1 MKKSDLKDGMIVETK
16 ESRYLINDG
25 LLLGRKGFMKLTDY
39 TEDLKLRDRDY
50 VEFDINVVYAVD
62 AWNYGLSC
70 FLNNGI
76 NIKDKAFVI
85 WERQREID
93 WSKVPFGVKVFVCDY
108 PLTEEEIKNKC
119 FYDDEEPFEFICYRD
134 EIKKFIVFDREYNE
148 VYSFKYCYF
157 HQSVKIK
164 EEWYKE

>member
-1 MKKSDLKDGMIVETK
+1 MRGNSL
-16 ESRYLINDG
+16 
-25 LLLGRKGFMKLTDY
+25 RK
-39 TEDLKLRDRDY
+39 R
-50 VEFDINVVYAVD
+50 
-62 AWNYGLSC
+62 
-70 FLNNGI
+70 
-76 NIKDKAFVI
+76 
-85 WERQREID
+85 WERPREID

>member
-1 MKKSDLKDGMIVETK
+1 MKKSDLKDGMIVQT
-16 ESRYLINDG
+16 G
-25 LLLGRKGFMKLTDY
+25 
-39 TEDLKLRDRDY
+39 EDLYLVCGDKFLSLNGYMQFKDY
-50 VEFDINVVYAVD
+50 DEN
-62 AWNYGLSC
+62 LK
-70 FLNNGI
+70 
-76 NIKDKAFVI
+76 IKDEGFEKYNINFVYKEAGSLGLGLKNLLNSTKLLEKI
-85 WERQREID
+85 WERPREID

-157 HQSVKIK
+157 HKSVKIK

>member
-1 MKKSDLKDGMIVETK
+1 MKKSDLENGMIIEWNDNFNELGVIIGD
-16 ESRYLINDG
+16 SIRYKNGYDELSILDEN
-25 LLLGRKGFMKLTDY
+25 
-39 TEDLKLRDRDY
+39 LRY
-50 VEFDINVVYAVD
+50 K
-62 AWNYGLSC
+62 
-70 FLNNGI
+70 
-76 NIKDKAFVI
+76 KDKKDYISAIYKVKEKCCSLLNIFKKENLELI
-85 WERQREID
+85 WKRPREID

-157 HQSVKIK
+157 HKSVKIQ